1 MIQITKSGDLKKGQL
16 EARED
21 GNMAGIMTYS
31 QEKAGEITI
40 HHTEVNPQFKGKGIG
55 KSLFKNAVEFAREN
69 DLKINPECTFA
80 ASMFE
85 KTEDAKDVLV
95 EQKTT

>member
-1 MIQITKSGDLKKGQL
+1 MITITKSGSLKKGQL

-31 QEKAGEITI
+31 QEKANQITI
-40 HHTEVNPQFKGKGIG
+40 HHTEVNPQFKGKGVG
-55 KSLFKNAVEFAREN
+55 KSLFMEAISFAREN
-69 DLKINPECTFA
+69 NLKINPECTFA

-85 KTEDAKDVLV
+85 KNNDVKDVLAG
-95 EQKTT
+95 E